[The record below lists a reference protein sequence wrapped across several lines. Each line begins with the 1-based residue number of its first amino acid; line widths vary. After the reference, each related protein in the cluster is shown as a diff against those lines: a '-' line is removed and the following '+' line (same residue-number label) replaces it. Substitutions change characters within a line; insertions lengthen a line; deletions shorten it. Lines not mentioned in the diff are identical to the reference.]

1 MAFPAK
7 SCTSSPRIAM
17 RGTRWNAQSN
27 RSSFIMPISWISTS
41 PNFWANARP
50 RSDARDRHRLVM
62 NEIDI
67 VRDISRRFE
76 KADIPYML
84 TGSMAMN
91 YYAQPRMTRDIDVV
105 IAIGPEDVGRV
116 AALFRPDYYVSEENI
131 RESLAHESIF
141 NLIHQESVIKVD
153 CIIRQSS
160 DYRRVEFERRERI
173 SILDF
178 RTFIVSKEDLIIS
191 KLFWAKNSHSEIQ
204 LADVQ
209 NLLSTGYDADYLQHW
224 TGELGLDN
232 LFNEY
237 LSLPIRRRKSNKSHH
252 RKS

>member
-1 MAFPAK
+1 
-7 SCTSSPRIAM
+7 
-17 RGTRWNAQSN
+17 
-27 RSSFIMPISWISTS
+27 
-41 PNFWANARP
+41 
-50 RSDARDRHRLVM
+50 M

-67 VRDISRRFE
+67 VRDISHRFE
-76 KADIPYML
+76 QAGIAYML

-178 RTFIVSKEDLIIS
+178 TTFIVSKEDLIIS

-232 LFNEY
+232 LLNEC
-237 LSLPIRRRKSNKSHH
+237 LR
-252 RKS
+252 

>member
-1 MAFPAK
+1 
-7 SCTSSPRIAM
+7 
-17 RGTRWNAQSN
+17 
-27 RSSFIMPISWISTS
+27 
-41 PNFWANARP
+41 
-50 RSDARDRHRLVM
+50 M

-76 KADIPYML
+76 QAGIAYML

-116 AALFRPDYYVSEENI
+116 AALFRSDYYLSEENI

-153 CIIRQSS
+153 CIIRKGTE
-160 DYRRVEFERRERI
+160 YRRAEFERRQKI

-178 RTFIVSKEDLIIS
+178 TTFVVSKEDLIIS
-191 KLFWAKNSHSEIQ
+191 KLVWAKDSHSGVQ
-204 LADVQ
+204 LSDVR
-209 NLLSTGYDADYLQHW
+209 NLLATGYDATYLQHW
-224 TGELGLDN
+224 TRELGLDN
-232 LFNEY
+232 LLQEC
-237 LSLPIRRRKSNKSHH
+237 LE
-252 RKS
+252 